1 MTKPPADAA
10 GRRAASSAAAPFAGL
25 LAGVGQVLAEHSLLT
40 CSRRGCNLRTSAP
53 RTAPS
58 VFRLAFTT
66 VRGEGGGAL
75 LLGVVPRLATYP
87 LVKLSLFS
95 LFEAFYAQT
104 QSFAL
109 AGACA
114 GALNTVVSC
123 PAEVVKSQLQ
133 VQRRK
138 DPSLAAVR
146 VVSSLVKTHGAGVL
160 YRGLAP
166 LAARDTLGYA
176 LLYTVYYRGQELQ
189 RRSDAAAAAP
199 RWAIG
204 GAAGA
209 CFYGATLPI
218 DRVKVLQQTQAGG
231 AALGLGECLATVRRG
246 GLAAFYRGAGPT
258 FARTFVGQAVG
269 LSVYDLVRGWQPP
282 TYCN

>member
-25 LAGVGQVLAEHSLLT
+25 LAGVGQVLAEQPLDTLKT
-40 CSRRGCNLRTSAP
+40 RLQSAHFG
-53 RTAPS
+53 AS
-58 VFRLAFTT
+58 DGAFRLAVTT

-75 LLGVVPRLATYP
+75 LLGVVPRIATYP

-123 PAEVVKSQLQ
+123 PADVVKSQLQ

-176 LLYTVYYRGQELQ
+176 ILYTVYYRGQELQ

-269 LSVYDLVRGWQPP
+269 LSVYDLVRGWQP
-282 TYCN
+282 TYCD